1 MPDFL
6 YVHIPFCIRKCVY
19 CDFLS
24 VPYDETFALAYV
36 DALCKELEIRRDFAG
51 TIKAVYIGG
60 GTPSLLPE
68 NASRKLFLCLR
79 NNFDISDDVEIS
91 VEANPGTLTESKI
104 SALLS
109 LGANRFSVGVQSFD
123 DAELKTLGRV
133 HNFSDALRAV
143 ELLRKNGSE
152 NISIDLMYGI
162 PGQTA
167 ESWKET
173 LSTAVGLP
181 PHHISAYEL
190 TPEKGTQLYRSL
202 ELRTV
207 EMPEEDTV
215 IDMYNH
221 AIDYLAACGYGQYEI
236 SNFALSGFEC
246 GHNLNYWNRG
256 EYIGAGAGAHSFS
269 EGTRSM
275 NTGDIR
281 GYIKSLAEGRLPVTE
296 SIRTTSRDAVKE
308 SLFLGLRKKEGID
321 MRGPGIP
328 KAEIIE
334 AVGGLVND
342 GFIETYGDYLRLTRK
357 GLMISNTVIVTL
369 FEKLGL

>member
-6 YVHIPFCIRKCVY
+6 YIHIPFCIRKCVY

-24 VPYDETFALAYV
+24 VPYDEAFAHAYV
-36 DALCKELEIRRDFAG
+36 DALCKELEIKKDFAG
-51 TIKAVYIGG
+51 TLKAVYIGG

-68 NASRKLFLCLR
+68 NAFRKLFLCLR
-79 NNFDISDDVEIS
+79 DDFDMSDDIEIS
-91 VEANPGTLTESKI
+91 VEANPGTLTESAV
-104 SALLS
+104 SSLLS
-109 LGANRFSVGVQSFD
+109 LGVNRFSLGMQSFD
-123 DAELKTLGRV
+123 DTELKTLGRI
-133 HNFSDALRAV
+133 HNSSDASRAV
-143 ELLRKNGSE
+143 ELLRKTGSK
-152 NISIDLMYGI
+152 NISIDLIYGI

-167 ESWKET
+167 ESWEKT
-173 LSTAVGLP
+173 LSIVVGLS
-181 PHHISAYEL
+181 PHHVSAYEL
-190 TPEKGTQLYRSL
+190 TPEKGTQLCRSL
-202 ELRTV
+202 ELHTV

-246 GHNLNYWNRG
+246 RHNLNYWNRG

-269 EGTRSM
+269 DGTRSM

-281 GYIKSLAEGRLPVTE
+281 GYIRSLAEGRLPESE
-296 SIRTTSRDAVKE
+296 SIRITSRDAFKE

-328 KAEIIE
+328 KAAIIK
-334 AVGGLVND
+334 AVGGLFND
-342 GFIETYGDYLRLTRK
+342 GFIEIYGDYLRLTRK